1 LSESS
6 DNNDTPTIT
15 TSSSGG
21 DTTIEPIVLR
31 TQELIKSDPII
42 QTNLKVMI
50 HENMNT
56 LITRYTSNVII
67 PSLQKVPADALQV
80 LGLNQFIQ

>member
-1 LSESS
+1 MSESS